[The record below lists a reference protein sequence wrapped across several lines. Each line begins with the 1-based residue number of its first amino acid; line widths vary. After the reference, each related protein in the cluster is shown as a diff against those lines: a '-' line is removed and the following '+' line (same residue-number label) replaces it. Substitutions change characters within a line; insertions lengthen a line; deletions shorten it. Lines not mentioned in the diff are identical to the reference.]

1 MKLYFR
7 KRKQGAF
14 CFRLDV
20 ENRRRRLELIQ
31 IATVTGKN
39 EIRPHK
45 RNPPTKDEI
54 AEIEDW
60 IAEQASG
67 KVRGPAEKAIEDINL
82 ITQWVVKEA
91 GDEDV
96 LAHA

>member
-1 MKLYFR
+1 
-7 KRKQGAF
+7 
-14 CFRLDV
+14 
-20 ENRRRRLELIQ
+20 
-31 IATVTGKN
+31 
-39 EIRPHK
+39 
-45 RNPPTKDEI
+45 

-96 LAHA
+96 LAHADPILLAVHDLRHEIVRRLSKVGAGSAGNGGDEGED